1 MYRRTLLVVALV
13 VVLSVGSVQSAFAW
27 GNGGN
32 ERNGYGT
39 HDWLLDKA
47 IEAAGEKANW
57 VDVNAA
63 LLASDDP
70 DSLDTS
76 KYLHVY
82 KEFGR
87 ARGGPQQA
95 ADEYGA
101 LMVAYQAGDYA
112 EASRLLGVMSHYY
125 TDIAQPFHAK
135 YTPDDAKY
143 TTKYGGTRLIT
154 TIHRDYELA
163 AEDYALKGGGASRLV
178 VRERRS
184 VSDVRTMAVG
194 AAKYARARYGALVPS
209 FAASGKITGGAARDV
224 TDQVFSRA
232 VNDLADIIASVPAGE
247 GLALPP
253 ASMRQKMSKPQ
264 YYYPR
269 KAQFIRSH
277 VICLDAAGKPMEG
290 VRVWFT
296 WPGAN
301 GTTRTYAA
309 YSDAAGLAYNWQNIS
324 SAGTL
329 KKLPLT
335 SKVSS
340 SGQVKTNATW
350 YMQTPRLA
358 TGAAGVKTTLST
370 TSPRRNTVV
379 RVRTKLVSTTGKP
392 VKNVRV
398 KFTWYHKNKKY
409 TTTAVTDSRG
419 IARSSRNIGS
429 AARGYRVWVKGETY
443 CGGTRRYSRAA
454 FTPR

>member
-1 MYRRTLLVVALV
+1 MYRRTLAV
-13 VVLSVGSVQSAFAW
+13 VVLATVLLTGSVQSAFAW
-27 GNGGN
+27 GNGGD

-39 HDWLLDKA
+39 HDWLLDRA
-47 IEAAGEKANW
+47 IRAAGEKASW

-70 DSLDTS
+70 DSLGTS
-76 KYLHVY
+76 KYLHVF

-101 LMVAYQAGDYA
+101 LMAAYRAGNYA

-143 TTKYGGTRLIT
+143 STKYGGTRLIT
-154 TIHRDYELA
+154 TIHLDYELA
-163 AEDYALKGGGASRLV
+163 AEDYALKGGGDSRLV
-178 VRERRS
+178 VRERRP

-194 AAKYARARYGALVPS
+194 AARYARARYGALVPS
-209 FAASGKITGGAARDV
+209 FAASGKITGGTARDV

-232 VNDLADIIASVPAGE
+232 VNDLADIIAAVPAGE

-253 ASMRQKMSKPQ
+253 ASMKQVMTQPQ

-269 KAQFIRSH
+269 KSQFIRSH
-277 VICLDAAGKPMEG
+277 VVCLDAAGDPMEG

-309 YSDAAGLAYNWQNIS
+309 YSDAKGIAYNWQTIS

-329 KKLPLT
+329 KKLPLKA
-335 SKVSS
+335 KVSS
-340 SGQVKTNATW
+340 SGSVMTNATW

-358 TGAAGVKTTLST
+358 SGALGVKTSLST
-370 TSPRRNTVV
+370 SSPRRNTVV
-379 RVRTKLVSTTGKP
+379 KVRTKLVSTTGKP
-392 VKNVRV
+392 VKNVAV

-419 IARSSRNIGS
+419 IARSSRNIG
-429 AARGYRVWVKGETY
+429 AAAKGYRVWVKGETY

>member
-1 MYRRTLLVVALV
+1 MT
-13 VVLSVGSVQSAFAW
+13 GSW
-27 GNGGN
+27 
-32 ERNGYGT
+32 
-39 HDWLLDKA
+39 DKA
-47 IEAAGEKANW
+47 IKAAGEKGSW
-57 VDVNAA
+57 VDVNKA

-101 LMVAYQAGDYA
+101 LMAAYQAGDYA

-143 TTKYGGTRLIT
+143 TTKYGGTLLIT

-163 AEDYALKGGGASRLV
+163 AEDYVLKGDGASRLV
-178 VRERRS
+178 LRERRP

-209 FAASGKITGGAARDV
+209 FAASGRIAGGDARDV

-253 ASMRQKMSKPQ
+253 ATMKQAMSKPQ

-277 VICLDAAGKPMEG
+277 VICLDAAGNPMEG

-309 YSDAAGLAYNWQNIS
+309 YSDADGLAYNWQNIS

-329 KKLPLT
+329 KKLPLKA
-335 SKVSS
+335 KVSS

-358 TGAAGVKTTLST
+358 SGPRGVKTTLST
-370 TSPRRNTVV
+370 TSPRRNSVV
-379 RVRTKLVSTTGKP
+379 KVRTKLVSTTGKP

-398 KFTWYHKNKKY
+398 KFTWYHKDKKY